1 MRWPS
6 WGRYVIERSCRFLR
20 GHVRMVGACV
30 LLGIGIIG
38 LAGCGKQPVAKVGSH
53 TITRQEF
60 LDKLEKDQGRDALVG
75 MINRQLLEDAFDKSG
90 LKVAPTEVQSKL
102 AEFKKRF
109 GSDQAFAQAMAA
121 QGMAEEDVIESIELD
136 QKMRALLTKDVKV
149 NEAEL
154 KKWFEDNKPRFSKP
168 ATVSYAEIVVS
179 TAEEA
184 NKVAAEAAKQGAN
197 FEALAK
203 QHSISAQSREMGGQL
218 PPMPEESIY
227 PPTVRDALSKLAVG
241 KISSPIEADGQ
252 WYILKLNGKTAIPPE
267 DEALSPQTAS
277 VEEAVALGAD
287 AVGYTLYVG
296 SPRQDEDFI
305 QFTDIRDDAERLGIP
320 VIVWAYP
327 RGASVENKG
336 GRDSLYAIDYA
347 ARVACELG
355 ADLVKLN
362 MPRVPAKNVGAQPAP
377 YDELQVSP
385 QEALDRI
392 VASAGKTMVL
402 ISGGSK
408 LGDEDLLLKAD
419 MCMKAGA
426 TGLIFGRNMWQRK
439 WEDALAATQRIH
451 ELLARY
457 GG

>member
-1 MRWPS
+1 
-6 WGRYVIERSCRFLR
+6 LR

-252 WYILKLNGKTAIPPE
+252 WYILKLNGKTAAEQADFKRDRKDI
-267 DEALSPQTAS
+267 
-277 VEEAVALGAD
+277 EEAFKASKAKNPQDLLTEIREKAVVNIVDPKYQDLNDQFKPAPAMPEFGAKSPAGD
-287 AVGYTLYVG
+287 AKAKGAAAPG
-296 SPRQDEDFI
+296 K
-305 QFTDIRDDAERLGIP
+305 AEAP
-320 VIVWAYP
+320 
-327 RGASVENKG
+327 K
-336 GRDSLYAIDYA
+336 A
-347 ARVACELG
+347 AT
-355 ADLVKLN
+355 
-362 MPRVPAKNVGAQPAP
+362 PAK
-377 YDELQVSP
+377 
-385 QEALDRI
+385 
-392 VASAGKTMVL
+392 
-402 ISGGSK
+402 
-408 LGDEDLLLKAD
+408 
-419 MCMKAGA
+419 
-426 TGLIFGRNMWQRK
+426 
-439 WEDALAATQRIH
+439 
-451 ELLARY
+451 
-457 GG
+457 